1 MVDPLE
7 TLVQFG
13 LRISPGGPK
22 QSEISLYHTHPEDRF
37 VSKVNNTNSLF
48 TFSLL
53 TRLCVLFKHFPPQV
67 LAKFLVPSF
76 AKKWT
81 RFAFRVLDSGLGV
94 PNVTLFFNCIE
105 YGSIV
110 ISSVPWKEQ
119 LTFDTASTLYIGQ
132 AGGLILPPGE
142 FVVRYIFFFF
152 FPLFCLILPS
162 NMTDASRGEYLD
174 SFRRHD
180 NIRIEKHCLP
190 PFIAPV
196 TATRWREPF
205 SGKKN

>member
-48 TFSLL
+48 IFSLL
-53 TRLCVLFKHFPPQV
+53 TRLCVLFKHFAPQV

-81 RFAFRVLDSGLGV
+81 RFAFRVLDSGLGF
-94 PNVTLFFNCIE
+94 PNVTLFFNCVE

-152 FPLFCLILPS
+152 S
-162 NMTDASRGEYLD
+162 
-174 SFRRHD
+174 
-180 NIRIEKHCLP
+180 
-190 PFIAPV
+190 PFLSYSSI
-196 TATRWREPF
+196 
-205 SGKKN
+205 